1 MLNIR
6 DFGAVAD
13 GKTVNTKAVQA
24 AVDRAG
30 ETGETVLVPGGVFI
44 TGTIHLNG
52 ASLHLEPGAVLKG
65 STNIDDYP
73 AQDFIHNEMGV
84 LRALLINRDHDNVTI
99 DGSGTIDL
107 SGTSFYDTSVM
118 NVPSSRVPFTKE
130 QEAECTY
137 PIGTRPSQ
145 CIFFH
150 NAKNVT
156 VRGIKVIDAPCWT
169 FSFNACENVK
179 LLGLTIDT
187 SLNVPNEL

>member
-13 GKTVNTKAVQA
+13 GKTVNTKAIQA

-73 AQDFIHNEMGV
+73 AQDLSTMKWGCCV
-84 LRALLINRDHDNVTI
+84 PCLSTVT
-99 DGSGTIDL
+99 T
-107 SGTSFYDTSVM
+107 TM
-118 NVPSSRVPFTKE
+118 
-130 QEAECTY
+130 
-137 PIGTRPSQ
+137 
-145 CIFFH
+145 
-150 NAKNVT
+150 
-156 VRGIKVIDAPCWT
+156 
-169 FSFNACENVK
+169 
-179 LLGLTIDT
+179 
-187 SLNVPNEL
+187 

>member
-13 GKTVNTKAVQA
+13 GKTVNTKAIQA

-118 NVPSSRVPFTKE
+118 NVPSSRKPNAHTPS
-130 QEAECTY
+130 ARARASASSSTMRRMLLCAALRLS
-137 PIGTRPSQ
+137 TRRAGRS
-145 CIFFH
+145 
-150 NAKNVT
+150 AST
-156 VRGIKVIDAPCWT
+156 RARM
-169 FSFNACENVK
+169 
-179 LLGLTIDT
+179 
-187 SLNVPNEL
+187 

>member
-73 AQDFIHNEMGV
+73 ARILSTMKWGRCV
-84 LRALLINRDHDNVTI
+84 PCSSTVT
-99 DGSGTIDL
+99 T
-107 SGTSFYDTSVM
+107 TM
-118 NVPSSRVPFTKE
+118 
-130 QEAECTY
+130 
-137 PIGTRPSQ
+137 
-145 CIFFH
+145 
-150 NAKNVT
+150 
-156 VRGIKVIDAPCWT
+156 
-169 FSFNACENVK
+169 
-179 LLGLTIDT
+179 
-187 SLNVPNEL
+187 